1 MLETRMEMGL
11 FTVVDAM
18 HLHTRDFKKYKEL
31 ADLYGYKIYVKRFAN
46 VTLEE
51 LLARNKDNK
60 HIEGFKGSSNQFIV
74 TDVSNVSEKFEEFV
88 SKQLGGTLCRCYV
101 SVNKRN
107 GSLVQKHL
115 ISYLALNDADLSK
128 ISRKTTS
135 IAMLPQCA
143 VTKKWLFDFDYE
155 SEEQVLEFVQDI
167 KNIDNTLEVEYKKT
181 VHGYAVTTNHSFDTR
196 ELLKKWVE
204 CENKKDGMLLLDR
217 KVK

>member
-1 MLETRMEMGL
+1 MEYTMVL
-11 FTVVDAM
+11 FV
-18 HLHTRDFKKYKEL
+18 
-31 ADLYGYKIYVKRFAN
+31 
-46 VTLEE
+46 
-51 LLARNKDNK
+51 ARNKDNK
-60 HIEGFKGSSNQFIV
+60 HLKDFKGSSNQFLV

-88 SKQLGGTLCRCYV
+88 SKQLDGVLCRCYV

-115 ISYLALNDADLSK
+115 ISYLALNDADTSK

-155 SEEQVLEFVQDI
+155 SEEQVLEFIQEI
-167 KNIDNTLEVEYKKT
+167 KDTNNTLEVEYKKT
-181 VHGYAVTTNHSFDTR
+181 VHGYAVITNRGFDTR
-196 ELLKKWVE
+196 VLLAKWSE
-204 CENKKDGMLLLDR
+204 CENKKDGMLLIDW

>member
-1 MLETRMEMGL
+1 MEYMVVL
-11 FTVVDAM
+11 FV
-18 HLHTRDFKKYKEL
+18 
-31 ADLYGYKIYVKRFAN
+31 
-46 VTLEE
+46 
-51 LLARNKDNK
+51 ARNKDNK
-60 HIEGFKGSSNQFIV
+60 HIEGFKGSSNQFLV

-88 SKQLGGTLCRCYV
+88 SKQLDGVLCRCYI
-101 SVNKRN
+101 SVNNRN

-181 VHGYAVTTNHSFDTR
+181 VHGYAVITSHSFDTR
-196 ELLKKWVE
+196 ELLKKWAE
-204 CENKKDGMLLLDR
+204 CVNKKDGVLLLDWR
-217 KVK
+217 VK

>member
-1 MLETRMEMGL
+1 MEY
-11 FTVVDAM
+11 TVV
-18 HLHTRDFKKYKEL
+18 LF
-31 ADLYGYKIYVKRFAN
+31 V
-46 VTLEE
+46 
-51 LLARNKDNK
+51 ARNKDNK
-60 HIEGFKGSSNQFIV
+60 HIEGFKGSSQQFLM

-88 SKQLGGTLCRCYV
+88 SKQLEGTLCRCYI

-107 GSLVQKHL
+107 GGIVQKQL

-167 KNIDNTLEVEYKKT
+167 KDINNTLEVEYKKT
-181 VHGYAVTTNHSFDTR
+181 VNGYAVVTNHSFDTR

-204 CENKKDGMLLLDR
+204 CENKKDGMLLLDWR
-217 KVK
+217 VK

>member
-1 MLETRMEMGL
+1 MEYMVVL
-11 FTVVDAM
+11 FV
-18 HLHTRDFKKYKEL
+18 
-31 ADLYGYKIYVKRFAN
+31 
-46 VTLEE
+46 
-51 LLARNKDNK
+51 ARNKDNK
-60 HIEGFKGSSNQFIV
+60 HIEGFKGSSNQFLV

-88 SKQLGGTLCRCYV
+88 SKQLEGTLCRCDV

-167 KNIDNTLEVEYKKT
+167 KDINNTLEVEYKKDSSWLRCCNRT
-181 VHGYAVTTNHSFDTR
+181 WF
-196 ELLKKWVE
+196 
-204 CENKKDGMLLLDR
+204 
-217 KVK
+217 

>member
-1 MLETRMEMGL
+1 MEYTIVL
-11 FTVVDAM
+11 FV
-18 HLHTRDFKKYKEL
+18 
-31 ADLYGYKIYVKRFAN
+31 
-46 VTLEE
+46 
-51 LLARNKDNK
+51 ARNKDNK
-60 HIEGFKGSSNQFIV
+60 HIEGFKGSSNQFLV

-88 SKQLGGTLCRCYV
+88 SKQLDGVLCRCYV

-107 GSLVQKHL
+107 GSLVQKQL

-128 ISRKTTS
+128 IARKTTS

-167 KNIDNTLEVEYKKT
+167 KDIDNTLEVEYKKT
-181 VHGYAVTTNHSFDTR
+181 VHGYAVVTNHSFDTR

-204 CENKKDGMLLLDR
+204 CENKKDGMLLVDWR
-217 KVK
+217 VK

>member
-1 MLETRMEMGL
+1 MEY
-11 FTVVDAM
+11 TVV
-18 HLHTRDFKKYKEL
+18 LF
-31 ADLYGYKIYVKRFAN
+31 V
-46 VTLEE
+46 
-51 LLARNKDNK
+51 ARNKDNK
-60 HIEGFKGSSNQFIV
+60 HIEGFKGSSQQFLM

-88 SKQLGGTLCRCYV
+88 SKQLDGTLCRCYV

-107 GSLVQKHL
+107 GSLVQKQL

-143 VTKKWLFDFDYE
+143 VTKKWLLDFDYE
-155 SEEQVLEFVQDI
+155 SEEQVLEFIQDI
-167 KNIDNTLEVEYKKT
+167 KDIDNTLEVEYKKT
-181 VHGYAVTTNHSFDTR
+181 VHGYAVVTNHGFDTR

-204 CENKKDGMLLLDR
+204 CENKKDGMLLLDW

>member
-1 MLETRMEMGL
+1 MEYMVVL
-11 FTVVDAM
+11 FV
-18 HLHTRDFKKYKEL
+18 
-31 ADLYGYKIYVKRFAN
+31 
-46 VTLEE
+46 
-51 LLARNKDNK
+51 ARNKDNK
-60 HIEGFKGSSNQFIV
+60 HIEGFKGSSNQFLV

-88 SKQLGGTLCRCYV
+88 SKQLDGVLCRWYI
-101 SVNKRN
+101 SVNNRN

-167 KNIDNTLEVEYKKT
+167 KNIDNTLEIKYKKT
-181 VHGYAVTTNHSFDTR
+181 VHGYIVITSHGFDTR
-196 ELLKKWVE
+196 ALLAKWAE
-204 CENKKDGMLLLDR
+204 CENKKDGMLLLDW

>member
-1 MLETRMEMGL
+1 MEYTMVL
-11 FTVVDAM
+11 FV
-18 HLHTRDFKKYKEL
+18 
-31 ADLYGYKIYVKRFAN
+31 
-46 VTLEE
+46 
-51 LLARNKDNK
+51 ARNKDNE
-60 HIEGFKGSSNQFIV
+60 HIEGFKGSSNQFLV

-88 SKQLGGTLCRCYV
+88 SKQLDGVLCRCYV

-167 KNIDNTLEVEYKKT
+167 KDINNTLEVEYKKT
-181 VHGYAVTTNHSFDTR
+181 VHGYAVVTSHSFDTR
-196 ELLKKWVE
+196 ALLAKWSE
-204 CENKKDGMLLLDR
+204 CENKKDGMLLLDW

>member
-1 MLETRMEMGL
+1 MEY
-11 FTVVDAM
+11 TVV
-18 HLHTRDFKKYKEL
+18 LF
-31 ADLYGYKIYVKRFAN
+31 V
-46 VTLEE
+46 
-51 LLARNKDNK
+51 ARNKDNK
-60 HIEGFKGSSNQFIV
+60 HIEGFKGRSQQFLM

-88 SKQLGGTLCRCYV
+88 SKQLDGTLCRCYV

-107 GSLVQKHL
+107 GSLVQKQL

-167 KNIDNTLEVEYKKT
+167 KDINNTLEVEYKKT
-181 VHGYAVTTNHSFDTR
+181 VHSYAVVTNHSFDTR

-204 CENKKDGMLLLDR
+204 CENKKDGMLLLGW